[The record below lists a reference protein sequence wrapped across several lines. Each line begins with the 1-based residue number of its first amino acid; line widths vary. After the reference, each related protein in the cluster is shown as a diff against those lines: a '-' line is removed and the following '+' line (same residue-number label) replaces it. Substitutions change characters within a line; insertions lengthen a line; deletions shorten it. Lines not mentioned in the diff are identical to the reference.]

1 MTALRHRMIETMQL
15 RGLSANT
22 QRAYLQAIHLLAQHY
37 QRPPDQLTDDDIR
50 HYFLYLRNERQV
62 ARSTSTIALCALK
75 FLVEYVLQRSWPTLE
90 LVRPAKPRTLPTVLT
105 REEVQTLLALVRR
118 PAYRTCLTTIY
129 ACGLRISE
137 GLSLQ
142 VSHIDSARMVVSIR
156 AAKGQHDRC
165 VPLPPRVLTL
175 LRTHWQTH
183 RHPCWIFPA
192 RGIDQPLPPR
202 IVRYA
207 WAAAVAESGIV
218 MPITVHT
225 LRHSW
230 ATHLLEAGVNLRVI
244 QVWLGHQSP
253 QTTALYTHLSPRTLT
268 DAASICDDLSAGLH

>member
-50 HYFLYLRNERQV
+50 QYFLYLRNERQV

-90 LVRPAKPRTLPTVLT
+90 LVRPAKSRTLPTVLT

-137 GLSLQ
+137 GLGLQ
-142 VSHIDSARMVVSIR
+142 VSHIDSARMVVVIR
-156 AAKGQHDRC
+156 APKGQHDRC

-175 LRTHWQTH
+175 LRCHWQTH
-183 RHPCWIFPA
+183 RHPCWLFPA
-192 RGIDQPLPPR
+192 RGADQPLPAR
-202 IVRYA
+202 IIRYA

-218 MPITVHT
+218 KPITVHT

-230 ATHLLEAGVNLRVI
+230 ATHLLEAGINLRVI
-244 QVWLGHQSP
+244 QDWLGHQSP
-253 QTTALYTHLSPRTLT
+253 HTTAVYTHLTPRTLI
-268 DAASICDDLSAGLH
+268 DAARVCDDLSAALP